1 MLVRTL
7 PSYWNGPLSGDI
19 FIFGDVNLTKSTYLE
34 RQISIHFSWNTANDV
49 ETSNHLLCFKEVPQ
63 WLLEVSETVNSYL
76 LVGLYGPCTP
86 STSQKLRIVA
96 WIEKCGDVETPQDLE
111 TLHWNTPRKLTK
123 LEHMAYV
130 SNGCISGYL
139 AISCNILYTEM
150 VHVEKYWPT
159 FPLACGHFWPS
170 VEVEPPK
177 LGGAKV
183 NMFHVRTEQ
192 HWGNRFPN
200 LTHCANIFQWQKTVW
215 TSRDDSLEL
224 LMKSTLKAL

>member
-111 TLHWNTPRKLTK
+111 NVALKHP
-123 LEHMAYV
+123 EEIDEIGAYGICFKWV
-130 SNGCISGYL
+130 HIW
-139 AISCNILYTEM
+139 ISCNILYTEM

>member
-1 MLVRTL
+1 MSPFEINLALGRKHIVKDLPFLRASKLCRSKTKIWRVKVSIASGISKCLHPVLPPKLSWRNPWKMLVRTL

-139 AISCNILYTEM
+139 AIYYTPRWSM
-150 VHVEKYWPT
+150 
-159 FPLACGHFWPS
+159 
-170 VEVEPPK
+170 
-177 LGGAKV
+177 
-183 NMFHVRTEQ
+183 
-192 HWGNRFPN
+192 
-200 LTHCANIFQWQKTVW
+200 
-215 TSRDDSLEL
+215 
-224 LMKSTLKAL
+224 